1 MQLRHIRAITS
12 LQIFCCSAAYFSGSA
27 AQIFVE
33 RMANYTNKPC
43 RGEIF
48 DIVLQI
54 VMFKRFLNIL
64 PDTNDKL
71 LIRISGLYINEYSE

>member
-1 MQLRHIRAITS
+1 MQLWHVRATTS

-33 RMANYTNKPC
+33 FMEKFKNKPC

-48 DIVLQI
+48 DNVLQMA
-54 VMFKRFLNIL
+54 MFKLFINIL
-64 PDTNDKL
+64 HETKA
-71 LIRISGLYINEYSE
+71 S